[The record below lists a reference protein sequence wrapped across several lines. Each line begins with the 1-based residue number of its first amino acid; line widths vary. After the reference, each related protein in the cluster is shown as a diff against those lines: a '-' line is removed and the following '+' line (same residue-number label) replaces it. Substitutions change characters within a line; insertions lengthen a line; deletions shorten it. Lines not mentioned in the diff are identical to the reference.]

1 MIRDILVIKD
11 GLPLFTKN
19 YSNSR
24 NFFSDRDE
32 LILISGFL
40 SALNSFSDQF
50 EDLGTIQELKLSN
63 TELRLSF
70 LKETSIPNLI
80 FLASYDKNSKS
91 LNVEKFLRKISKTF
105 IRKYNLEKISNWSGK
120 MEDFE
125 TFEEDIHY
133 YINEVIKQ
141 EKREIENTIIDK
153 GAKFPDK
160 NDNNPKRDP
169 NSVNGKKN
177 KPKYAYNIPSLKISK
192 DIDPKHYLTGK
203 DSVNVFN
210 EIDGKKTI
218 EEIAQNINLPIQNVH
233 NTCKNLIKLG
243 FVSFE
248 IATPNMF

>member
-19 YSNSR
+19 YSDSR

-80 FLASYDKNSKS
+80 FLASYDKNSES

-105 IRKYNLEKISNWSGK
+105 LQKFNLNKISNWSGK

-125 TFEEDIHY
+125 TFEEDVHN
-133 YINEVIKQ
+133 YIKEEINQ
-141 EKREIENTIIDK
+141 EKKEIKSTIVDERANIQDQIE
-153 GAKFPDK
+153 
-160 NDNNPKRDP
+160 DNLRITP
-169 NSVNGKKN
+169 NSVNMDKE
-177 KPKYAYNIPSLKISK
+177 KPKYTNNIPSLKISK
-192 DIDPKHYLTGK
+192 NIDPKHYLTGR
-203 DSVNVFN
+203 DSVSIFN

-218 EEIAQNINLPIQNVH
+218 EEIARSVNLPIQNVY

-243 FVSFE
+243 FVSFKT
-248 IATPNMF
+248 ATPNIF

>member
-91 LNVEKFLRKISKTF
+91 LNVEKFLRKISKSF
-105 IRKYNLEKISNWSGK
+105 LRKYNLEKISNWSGK

-125 TFEEDIHY
+125 TFEEDIHHF
-133 YINEVIKQ
+133 INEIVNQ
-141 EKREIENTIIDK
+141 EKKEIENTVDIGDDIHDK
-153 GAKFPDK
+153 DDK
-160 NDNNPKRDP
+160 KLKKDP
-169 NSVNGKKN
+169 NSIKLKIK
-177 KPKYAYNIPSLKISK
+177 KPKYAYYIPSLKISN

-218 EEIAQNINLPIQNVH
+218 EEIAQNINLPVQNVY

-243 FVSFE
+243 FVSIE
-248 IATPNMF
+248 IATPNIF